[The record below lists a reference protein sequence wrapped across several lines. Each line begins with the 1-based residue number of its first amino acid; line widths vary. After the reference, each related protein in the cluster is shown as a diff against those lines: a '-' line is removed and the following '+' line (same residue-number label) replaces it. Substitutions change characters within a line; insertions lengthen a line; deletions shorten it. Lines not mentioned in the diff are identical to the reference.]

1 METHKL
7 ALLRKK
13 LEALSYK
20 EPLDAG
26 SAALVD
32 RIVADLLHTTDSYRD
47 LKLQVAHKTQDLED
61 HRNQV
66 ALLDQVSFCGQA
78 SISSQQLTHHADRGA
93 EKRCSPHFS
102 RE

>member
-1 METHKL
+1 MESHKL

-13 LEALSYK
+13 LEALSYR
-20 EPLDAG
+20 EPVEAS

-32 RIVADLLHTTDSYRD
+32 KIVADLLHTTDSYRD

-66 ALLDQVSFCGQA
+66 AVYDQANFCAPARVSN
-78 SISSQQLTHHADRGA
+78 QQLTPCRSRG
-93 EKRCSPHFS
+93 
-102 RE
+102 